1 MKKFFDSRREQ
12 GGSGPGSG
20 TSGGG
25 GGSSGPGSGYI
36 GRVFSIG
43 RYQVTV
49 DEVLAEGKNPLPL
62 AERCGFARFPWR
74 RWEGRPRPL
83 PCSPESLPR
92 HPRLPRCGVV
102 LDRRAVRGH
111 RQADISGLPVRKPSE
126 GLLGLVWVFL
136 RCFRK

>member
-43 RYQVTV
+43 RHQVTV
-49 DEVLAEGKNPLPL
+49 DEVLAEVKLFSCVQLLQLL
-62 AERCGFARFPWR
+62 AGFAVP
-74 RWEGRPRPL
+74 
-83 PCSPESLPR
+83 
-92 HPRLPRCGVV
+92 VV
-102 LDRRAVRGH
+102 FT
-111 RQADISGLPVRKPSE
+111 QNQ
-126 GLLGLVWVFL
+126 
-136 RCFRK
+136 